1 MGRRPWRCSATVLV
15 SRTRGRLAG
24 ERTNTRCAPFPPP
37 AAVPDPA
44 AALGTAFALD
54 VNGDIACLPANDGRV
69 TCMMRYVAPTAERCI
84 GAASVPLRRPA
95 RSIALGAPVCR
106 PLVGLG
112 LEHDAQAV
120 GRAQL
125 LGASRAADH
134 HGVEARA
141 FGWLGVGAA

>member
-54 VNGDIACLPANDGRV
+54 
-69 TCMMRYVAPTAERCI
+69 
-84 GAASVPLRRPA
+84 
-95 RSIALGAPVCR
+95 APVCR
-106 PLVGLG
+106 ELRLQ
-112 LEHDAQAV
+112 HDAQAV

-125 LGASRAADH
+125 LGASGAADH

>member
-37 AAVPDPA
+37 AA
-44 AALGTAFALD
+44 
-54 VNGDIACLPANDGRV
+54 
-69 TCMMRYVAPTAERCI
+69 
-84 GAASVPLRRPA
+84 
-95 RSIALGAPVCR
+95 PVCR
-106 PLVGLG
+106 PLG

-125 LGASRAADH
+125 LGASGAADH

-141 FGWLGVGAA
+141 LGWLGVGAA